1 MLAKR
6 WEPLSGWAAPHF
18 YVRHIAV
25 PGTGADSAYVLPCLQ
40 DCHMSS
46 SYLSLLQT
54 LVGFDTTSRHSNLR

>member
-6 WEPLSGWAAPHF
+6 GLRLSGGAAAAF
-18 YVRHIAV
+18 YVRHIAL

-54 LVGFDTTSRHSNLR
+54 LVAF